1 MRYADT
7 DTARDTG
14 LNICTIIDLRN
25 TDEIVAAYKY
35 RTYEGAV
42 SLYSL
47 FRIVLDTATSLRMKA
62 STKTFYARTF
72 DSVVRDLHYS
82 AASTSYFADGL
93 YQSSPPSTMY
103 PPRAGRA
110 GESYRVRDGW
120 MDGWMEGGREGGG
133 ERDLCAHLKY
143 MP

>member
-7 DTARDTG
+7 DTERDTG

-42 SLYSL
+42 SLYSF

-93 YQSSPPSTMY
+93 YQSSPSSTAY
-103 PPRAGRA
+103 PPRSGRA
-110 GESYRVRDGW
+110 GESHRVREEG
-120 MDGWMEGGREGGG
+120 MDRARETF
-133 ERDLCAHLKY
+133 AHI
-143 MP
+143 